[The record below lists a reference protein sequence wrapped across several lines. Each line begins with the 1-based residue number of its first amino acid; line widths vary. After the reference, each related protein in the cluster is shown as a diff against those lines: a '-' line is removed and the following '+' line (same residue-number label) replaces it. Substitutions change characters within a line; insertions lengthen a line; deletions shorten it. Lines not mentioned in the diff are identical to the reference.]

1 MCGINGVIWR
11 RAAPENRE
19 AIIQSMNDA
28 LAHRGPDDSGTWQS
42 AQVDLGHRRLCVI
55 DTSEANRQPMCSAD
69 GDHVLVYNGEI
80 YNYRELRK
88 TLEDMG
94 HCFRTS
100 GDTEVLLAGFSAWG
114 MEVFSRCNGMFAAAI
129 YTQST
134 ETLILARDR
143 LGIKPLF
150 YAWHQGTFSFS
161 SEMGPLC
168 QHSLSD
174 MTSNG
179 DALHD
184 YLQYLYIPAPQT
196 IYRGISKL
204 LPGHCLVFR
213 RGAWEEKAYWNLDYA
228 PDVGWTMAG
237 AAEELRHLLD
247 DSVRLRERSDVPLG
261 AFLSGGL
268 DSSAVVAT
276 LSQQRNAPLKTFSIG
291 FDAQGANELPYAR
304 AVAEHFGTEHHEAVL
319 SPDLTEVLPELVA
332 HMGEPFADSSMLPM
346 WLVSRLAREEVTVA
360 LSGDGGDELFAG
372 YTWAHMALR
381 AGRYRQVPASIRKG
395 VGALLGLFPHNA
407 RWNRYRRFQADSFRT
422 PMDAFQRRLTCFDED
437 SRTALLGVSR
447 GEDSTFAACWNGGGA
462 LDEGTRMLRVDTHRY
477 LPDDILAKVDRM
489 SMAHGL
495 EARVPLLDHRIVEF
509 AATLPFALKYQQ
521 GQSKRVLKQAMAG
534 VLPPSALMQRKR
546 GFSLPI
552 HQWMRHDLKELFYDT
567 VLCGDRLDGIVTEKG
582 VVERLWHAHQTGEE
596 NYGHHLW
603 ALLVLALWGGQQHKV
618 QTTRRAAGD

>member
-1 MCGINGVIWR
+1 MCGINGVVWR
-11 RAAPENRE
+11 HAAPENRDVL
-19 AIIQSMNDA
+19 IRSMNDA
-28 LAHRGPDDSGTWQS
+28 LAHRGPDDSGAWQS

-69 GDHVLVYNGEI
+69 GDHVLIYNGEI
-80 YNYRELRK
+80 YNYQELRK
-88 TLEDMG
+88 TLEGLG
-94 HCFRTS
+94 HNFRTS
-100 GDTEVLLAGFSAWG
+100 GDTEVLLVGFAAWG
-114 MEVFSRCNGMFAAAI
+114 IDVFSRCNGIFAAAI

-134 ETLILARDR
+134 ETLIIARDR

-150 YAWHQGTFSFS
+150 YAWHQGNFAFS

-168 QHSLSD
+168 QHGLAD
-174 MTSNG
+174 TTTNR

-196 IYRGISKL
+196 IYQGISKL
-204 LPGHCLVFR
+204 LPGHCLIFR
-213 RGAWEEKAYWNLDYA
+213 RGEWEEKSYWNLDYV
-228 PDVGWTMAG
+228 PDTRWTLAG

-268 DSSAVVAT
+268 DSSSVVAT
-276 LSQQRNAPLKTFSIG
+276 LSQQRSAPLKTFSIG
-291 FDAQGANELPYAR
+291 FDAPEANELAYAR
-304 AVAEHFGTEHHEAVL
+304 AVAERFGTEHHEAVL
-319 SPDLTEVLPELVA
+319 SPDLSRVLPELVA

-346 WLVSRLAREEVTVA
+346 WLVSRLAREQVTVA

-372 YTWAHMALR
+372 YTWTQMALR
-381 AGRYRQVPASIRKG
+381 ASRYRQVPLPIRKG
-395 VGALLGLFPHNA
+395 VGALLGLLPRNA
-407 RWNRYRRFQADSFRT
+407 RWNRYRRFQEDSFRT
-422 PMDAFQRRLTCFDED
+422 PMEGFQRRLTCFDQAT
-437 SRTALLGVSR
+437 RTALLGER
-447 GEDSTFAACWNGGGA
+447 LAEDGGFAACWDGGGP

-509 AATLPFALKYQQ
+509 AATLPFALKYER
-521 GQSKRVLKQAMAG
+521 GQSKRVLKHAMHG
-534 VLPPSALMQRKR
+534 MLPPSALMQRKR

-567 VLCGDRLDGIVTEKG
+567 VLCGDRLDGIVMEKG
-582 VVERLWHAHQTGEE
+582 VVEQLWQAHQTGEE

-603 ALLVLALWGGQQHKV
+603 ALLVLALWGGQQQV
-618 QTTRRAAGD
+618 LQSPRQAVGG